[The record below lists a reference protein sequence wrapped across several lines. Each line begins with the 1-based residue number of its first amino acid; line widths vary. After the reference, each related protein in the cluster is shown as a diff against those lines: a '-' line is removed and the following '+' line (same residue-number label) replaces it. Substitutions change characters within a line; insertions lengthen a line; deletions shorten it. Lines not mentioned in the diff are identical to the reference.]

1 MRKWPYLDPEAPNLK
16 NKGTFFSVT
25 LKVEEKKVP
34 LFFRL
39 EAQGLIY
46 GHFSFFLVLL
56 QVDTIIKMTKWLYLS
71 PEALNLKNKDTF
83 FSSTFKVE
91 ENKVPSDFYLEAI

>member
-25 LKVEEKKVP
+25 FKVEEKKVP

-39 EAQGLIY
+39 VTSGLRY
-46 GHFSFFLVLL
+46 GHFPIFLVWL
-56 QVDTIIKMTKWLYLS
+56 QIDAQPRK
-71 PEALNLKNKDTF
+71 
-83 FSSTFKVE
+83 
-91 ENKVPSDFYLEAI
+91 